1 MICSSSSPPI
11 RRLRGEG
18 RGPRG
23 FTLVELLVVILIL
36 AVLIALLLPALNGA
50 LKTARKAAVGAE
62 INQLAQAL
70 ASFKAKY
77 GDYPPSRIYLAE
89 NGDFGSAAFTAIGP
103 GDITYAQ
110 LAQRSVA
117 ALRKFFPRVVL
128 NTSGGAV
135 FSPGSSSWYDFNGNG
150 VMDDGY
156 YILQGHEC
164 LAFFLGGIPTPNP
177 PASLQ
182 VPNVAPL
189 NPLAVPTS
197 FAMSGF
203 GKDPTNPFSNN
214 IFSDP
219 RLPLGNGQYSPNP
232 MYSGN
237 RQSPLFEFA
246 NNRLAL
252 DPNGLSGI
260 PGYVDSL
267 GNPAPPQPLLV
278 KAGQLTPQVP
288 AQNNFYVYFNAYGNG
303 GYDPNDA
310 NFVEYD
316 ASGTGPTPLGIELGF
331 LVNFPVTGG
340 CVSPAPNPYTSTT
353 TVSSTGLAK
362 FLNGQSFQIISSGID
377 GQYGVGGQYTPNTTG
392 EALPLD
398 TSIPDPYNT
407 SDTTIRVRE
416 RDNITNFHNGKL
428 E

>member
-11 RRLRGEG
+11 RRRPGEG

-23 FTLVELLVVILIL
+23 FTLVELLAVMLIL
-36 AVLIALLLPALNGA
+36 AFLIALLLPAINGA
-50 LKTARKAAVGAE
+50 LRTAKNAAVGGE

-89 NGDFGSAAFTAIGP
+89 NGDFGSAALTAIAP

-117 ALRKFFPRVVL
+117 ALRKFFPRVML

-135 FSPGSSSWYDFNGNG
+135 FLPGSPRWYDFNGNG
-150 VMDDGY
+150 LMDGH

-177 PASLQ
+177 PVSLQ
-182 VPNVAPL
+182 VPNVAPFIPPVPS
-189 NPLAVPTS
+189 PLSIS
-197 FAMSGF
+197 FSMSGF
-203 GKDPTNPFSNN
+203 GKDPTNPFSNT
-214 IFSDP
+214 IVSDP
-219 RLPLGNGQYSPNP
+219 RLPLVNGQYPPNP

-237 RQSPLFEFA
+237 RQAPLFEFA

-267 GNPAPPQPLLV
+267 GNPAPPQPIYLGP
-278 KAGQLTPQVP
+278 GQLTPQVP
-288 AQNNFYVYFNAYGNG
+288 AQNNFYVYFSAYGNG

-353 TVSSTGLAK
+353 TVPSTGLAR

-377 GQYGVGGQYTPNTTG
+377 GLYGPGGQYSPDNTG
-392 EALPLD
+392 ESLPLD
-398 TSIPDPYNT
+398 ATNLNTADTSV
-407 SDTTIRVRE
+407 RVRE